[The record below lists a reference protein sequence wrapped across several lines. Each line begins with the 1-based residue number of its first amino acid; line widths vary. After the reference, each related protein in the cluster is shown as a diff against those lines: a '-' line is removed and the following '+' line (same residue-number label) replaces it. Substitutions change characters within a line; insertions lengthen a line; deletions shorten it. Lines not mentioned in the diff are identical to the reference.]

1 MVVTPSLIVFISLKF
16 QFVDMQLLLCFF
28 FTHSPALTSTR
39 TKILPTPLVESY
51 PRVYLQAA
59 KEKESEPSEPGRRAL
74 LSLKSKEN
82 GENNRTFF
90 YKSGERIR
98 LLCT

>member
-1 MVVTPSLIVFISLKF
+1 
-16 QFVDMQLLLCFF
+16 MQPLG
-28 FTHSPALTSTR
+28 
-39 TKILPTPLVESY
+39 KILPTPLGESY

-82 GENNRTFF
+82 GENQGNGSVCYVINNAQKYLFAETRG
-90 YKSGERIR
+90 KNKCPQ
-98 LLCT
+98 LLFSLITV